1 MWSRAVATVNCHRG
15 LLTKRMGENISS
27 GSSLKGFTYSQ
38 MAIRK
43 PNEAITWP
51 WAADQMNHVKDNSL
65 REVQE
70 SQRERGKQTPW
81 HLDKEI

>member
-1 MWSRAVATVNCHRG
+1 
-15 LLTKRMGENISS
+15 
-27 GSSLKGFTYSQ
+27 
-38 MAIRK
+38 MAIHK

-51 WAADQMNHVKDNSL
+51 CPADQMNHVKDNCL

-70 SQRERGKQTPW
+70 SQRERGRQRPW

>member
-1 MWSRAVATVNCHRG
+1 MWSRAAATVNCHRG
-15 LLTKRMGENISS
+15 LLTKGMGENISS
-27 GSSLKGFTYSQ
+27 VSSLKSFTYSQ
-38 MAIRK
+38 MAIHK

-51 WAADQMNHVKDNSL
+51 CPADQMNHVKDNCL

-70 SQRERGKQTPW
+70 TQRERGRQRPW